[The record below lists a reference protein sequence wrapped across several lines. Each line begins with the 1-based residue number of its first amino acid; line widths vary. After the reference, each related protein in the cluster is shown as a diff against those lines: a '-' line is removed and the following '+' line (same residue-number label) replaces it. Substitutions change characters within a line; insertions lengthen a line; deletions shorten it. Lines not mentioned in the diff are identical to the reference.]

1 MQILCIILGIIA
13 FIVALFVW
21 KKDVLSKFKVE
32 EEALLNMTEKDKNE
46 ASKSL
51 ASPIALL
58 GILLISI
65 SLNIDKWGSSFIFLL
80 IGVTILFVYVE
91 KRTIDGINSLFKA
104 KKRKVKV
111 SKKRK

>member
-1 MQILCIILGIIA
+1 MRILCIILGIIA
-13 FIVALFVW
+13 FVLALFVW

-32 EEALLNMTEKDKNE
+32 EQALLNMTRKDKNE

-65 SLNIDKWGSSFIFLL
+65 SLNIDKWRSSFIFLL
-80 IGVTILFVYVE
+80 IGVMILFVYIE
-91 KRTIDGINSLFKA
+91 KKTIYEINSLFKD

-111 SKKRK
+111 SKKNN